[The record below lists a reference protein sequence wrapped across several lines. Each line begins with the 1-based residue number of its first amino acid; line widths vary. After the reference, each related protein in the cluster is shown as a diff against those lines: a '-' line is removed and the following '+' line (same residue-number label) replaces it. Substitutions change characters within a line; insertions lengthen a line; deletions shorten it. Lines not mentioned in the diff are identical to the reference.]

1 MEARD
6 ARGRTCASVSTA
18 LLGRIAVPLFRVL
31 IVEPHIEWY
40 LVLHEKPG

>member
-1 MEARD
+1 MEVRD

-31 IVEPHIEWY
+31 IVEPHVKRY
-40 LVLHEKPG
+40 LVLHEEPG